1 MYIYTHTYM
10 VMYTHTNTHTHRSAE
25 RLWARALAV
34 LREKWKRT
42 ERMRDRGLK
51 DESALTA
58 LENDLK
64 QVTCW
69 CLEGMAWQRC
79 KRRGDA
85 AGAVKLLE
93 AAKTMAPNKEGAWR
107 IGAALAAVESLQAV
121 PAYPGASAADVQEQR
136 GTDKQEDALRRL
148 EEPTFTGAEED
159 GDGGM
164 RDTEMSSFVVAGS
177 AYRDQDASGDS
188 GVGGLGVDGVGERLG
203 GAAGK
208 ELEEKEAKERAS
220 SPLVEVNNLAF
231 FAGKLRRRVSHVLD
245 RIVSPRARD
254 HDALSTGRGG
264 GQEDTKGLIG
274 RLVKIA
280 RDVTGT
286 RIIDTPPPPPRDPSP
301 VLQPYGKWD
310 NVLMGRASPGLDLE
324 DSDAPLSTVFD
335 AMPSVPEA
343 ELGRS
348 EPLPPPGD
356 FQTIIGQDGLPH
368 GDSQDSAYHPGFLRS
383 SEVYHLRPSEPDP
396 LYINGEL
403 YSNSMDRLSSKV
415 DWDSEHQR
423 RQARREMRRTPREL
437 RKPDPAGPGVALPPP
452 PADVCVD
459 ATHTQFIF
467 PQRENAYE
475 ERARL
480 RERERER
487 IRQGRAA
494 TPVLRVASP
503 EIGRVAQ
510 NLLLTSKG
518 LKVCVE
524 SKPGGKVI
532 AAGLMVVIGRDFV
545 IKYQASCMSPFKF
558 LRGLGLNAT
567 AEAVSKR
574 IVLLK
579 TRKPVFAHL
588 GITVTPSAS
597 NLPLL
602 ALDSSEMPPDT
613 SATTAGYVAPA
624 LDHALYQ
631 GTHGWEILQRLAG
644 DGAVDGK
651 GDAAADAATPPPT
664 REMPSSPPPAVD
676 NIRAVHA
683 ELQWVKWTRFPGI
696 DGAREEVAH
705 SAPLRYNAEFE
716 NPGEVDIEEAES
728 ALSVTTA
735 VALHQLQE
743 TTLDRELASNS
754 RVHLLKEVNLHFR
767 LSCLGPLYTLFP
779 NIFPWLQ
786 LEQDTNLTERVS
798 SPSLSVGHDQGLAG
812 ANAADVIGSNRAG
825 LQAAMGK
832 EGGDAAAADAA
843 AQDARG
849 HLEAMQNSSRTDTD
863 GRVMGGEVAD
873 AAPSGSG
880 DVIARQG
887 SAAGGVPGARPKEL
901 GKKRV
906 KEKVGRLD
914 TVSVGCQYYI
924 R

>member
-1 MYIYTHTYM
+1 M
-10 VMYTHTNTHTHRSAE
+10 
-25 RLWARALAV
+25 
-34 LREKWKRT
+34 RE
-42 ERMRDRGLK
+42 RGLM
-51 DESALTA
+51 DESALTV

-69 CLEGMAWQRC
+69 CLEGMAWLRC

-93 AAKTMAPNKEGAWR
+93 AAKMMTPNKEGAWR

-121 PAYPGASAADVQEQR
+121 PAYPGASAADVVEQR
-136 GTDKQEDALRRL
+136 GTDKQADALRRL
-148 EEPTFTGAEED
+148 EEPTLTGAEQD
-159 GDGGM
+159 GDGGI
-164 RDTEMSSFVVAGS
+164 RDTEMSSFRVAGR
-177 AYRDQDASGDS
+177 AYRDRDASGDS
-188 GVGGLGVDGVGERLG
+188 GVGGVGVDVVGERPG
-203 GAAGK
+203 GAAG
-208 ELEEKEAKERAS
+208 EEFEEKEAKERGS
-220 SPLVEVNNLAF
+220 SPIVEVNNLAF

-254 HDALSTGRGG
+254 HGALSTGRGG

-274 RLVKIA
+274 RLVKMA
-280 RDVTGT
+280 RDVTGS
-286 RIIDTPPPPPRDPSP
+286 RIMDTPPPAPRDPSP
-301 VLQPYGKWD
+301 VLQPNGKWD
-310 NVLMGRASPGLDLE
+310 DVLMGRASPGLDLE

-335 AMPSVPEA
+335 AMPSVPET

-348 EPLPPPGD
+348 EPLPPPSD
-356 FQTIIGQDGLPH
+356 LQTRIGQDGLPH

-383 SEVYHLRPSEPDP
+383 SEVHHLRPSEPDP

-415 DWDSEHQR
+415 DWESEHQR

-452 PADVCVD
+452 PANVCMD

-467 PQRENAYE
+467 PQRENPYE

-487 IRQGRAA
+487 IRHGRAA

-510 NLLLTSKG
+510 NLLLTSQG

-558 LRGLGLNAT
+558 LRGLGFNAT

-579 TRKPVFAHL
+579 TRKPVFEHL
-588 GITVTPSAS
+588 GVTVTPSAS

-613 SATTAGYVAPA
+613 SALTAGYVAPA
-624 LDHALYQ
+624 LDHARHQ
-631 GTHGWEILQRLAG
+631 DTHGWEILQRLAG
-644 DGAVDGK
+644 DGAVDAK
-651 GDAAADAATPPPT
+651 GDAAADAATDGPARPPT
-664 REMPSSPPPAVD
+664 REMPSSPPPGVD
-676 NIRAVHA
+676 NIRAMHA
-683 ELQWVKWTRFPGI
+683 ELQRVKWTRFEGL
-696 DGAREEVAH
+696 DGAREEEVAH
-705 SAPLRYNAEFE
+705 SAPLRDNAEFE
-716 NPGEVDIEEAES
+716 NPGEGDIEEAES
-728 ALSVTTA
+728 ALSLTTA

-754 RVHLLKEVNLHFR
+754 RVHLLKEVNLYFS
-767 LSCLGPLYTLFP
+767 LGCLGCLYTYFL
-779 NIFPWLQ
+779 IFFHCYSWRRAQTSQNASPGRRCLSGAIKALRAPTLQ
-786 LEQDTNLTERVS
+786 VSLAATEQGCRPQWGRGADMLLRQM
-798 SPSLSVGHDQGLAG
+798 LRRKMQGG
-812 ANAADVIGSNRAG
+812 
-825 LQAAMGK
+825 
-832 EGGDAAAADAA
+832 
-843 AQDARG
+843 
-849 HLEAMQNSSRTDTD
+849 T
-863 GRVMGGEVAD
+863 
-873 AAPSGSG
+873 
-880 DVIARQG
+880 
-887 SAAGGVPGARPKEL
+887 
-901 GKKRV
+901 
-906 KEKVGRLD
+906 
-914 TVSVGCQYYI
+914 
-924 R
+924 